1 MTQQPTP
8 GVEDLIQDGWTMAT
22 HNLHNKFR
30 AERWSA
36 VQQTGGKAAA
46 MKKID
51 ELMEVADFEQME
63 RIRSRADALVHDP
76 ATAEALK
83 PYCKALCRLFD
94 PEPASP
100 ACFVVH
106 VMTVGTVMIC
116 RHQAPSAPPV
126 QRWLTRWCIR
136 PVSLAPP

>member
-22 HNLHNKFR
+22 HNLHNKFK

-36 VQQTGGKAAA
+36 LQQEGGKKAA

-63 RIRSRADALVHDP
+63 RIRSRAAALVHDS

-83 PYCKALCRLFD
+83 PYCKGLGILFD
-94 PEPASP
+94 AEPSSP
-100 ACFVVH
+100 
-106 VMTVGTVMIC
+106 TGG
-116 RHQAPSAPPV
+116 R
-126 QRWLTRWCIR
+126 
-136 PVSLAPP
+136 